1 MKQSLKIILTFC
13 LIANLFL
20 SIYPKKIIMELDFA
34 PVNPVKDHSFAI
46 FKQSNECFVS
56 VNSSEKN
63 IDSRPQK
70 LLTLGKLHTKSCFK
84 HFEFL
89 ALKKYILQ
97 NELIFNLP
105 QICYKFPLSEHTE
118 EG

>member
-20 SIYPKKIIMELDFA
+20 SLNPKRIIFELDLA
-34 PVNPVKDHSFAI
+34 PINPVKNYSFAA
-46 FKQSNECFVS
+46 FEQSNVCFAS
-56 VNSSEKN
+56 VNHSQKD

-70 LLTLGKLHTKSCFK
+70 LLTLGKLHTKSCFN

-105 QICYKFPLSEHTE
+105 FICYKFPLSEHTE